1 MNLFLINSDDL
12 INGLGSSVVIAAI
25 DGNKYVVGGIDRVG
39 NCGRLELIEL
49 AVVVG
54 GADRVDSCSIKIP

>member
-25 DGNKYVVGGIDRVG
+25 DGNKYVVSG
-39 NCGRLELIEL
+39 NWEFHF
-49 AVVVG
+49 
-54 GADRVDSCSIKIP
+54 